1 MVDVTAD
8 NTQYAPMP
16 LDRCDAAMRSIAAK
30 LAAIGVLGVLI
41 IGIATIVDVVVMRSI
56 LNRPFAGFNELLQTL
71 FAVAIASVLAGG
83 LADRSAIRV
92 DILANLLSQRAK
104 LWLTLAG
111 EVLTFVFFVFL
122 AIACYERAALT
133 ILINGQTTVLQLPTG
148 MFMMAIAVFVA
159 ICIPT
164 QAVVTLVAFRDIVQR
179 HGWKWWPALAMM
191 VVGVAAL
198 TAGLWWTVDTW
209 GPALASRPVLLAAV
223 CFLLL
228 WVFVLLLIPV
238 GIAMAVIGTVGA
250 AMMMGWER
258 SSSVAAVETTD
269 LFMSGELAL
278 IPLFLMMGAFAT
290 TAGLSSDI
298 YRLAQAA
305 IGWMRGGIAMSTITA
320 CAGFGALTGSSIAT
334 VATVGNVAAPEM
346 RKRGYAPSL
355 SAGAIASG
363 ATLGQLIP
371 PSTVIVL
378 YAILVEESIGR
389 LYMAVLGPALLTI
402 VGYLLVI
409 AAMVRVKPSLAPGRE
424 PFVLQEFLR
433 AFAGA
438 WVVVLVF
445 ASVIGGIY
453 TGFFTAAEAASV
465 GAVATFLAMLLRGKI
480 NRHTIWS
487 IASSTTNA
495 VAMIYTVIIGALIL
509 TFFFELSGLPTV
521 VVDWVSALPIPPL
534 PTLLVLLLGL
544 IALGTV
550 MDSIAIMMMIA
561 SIIAPVV
568 VNLGYD
574 PLWWGV
580 MMIIVVELG
589 VITPPFGLNLFMLKS
604 VSPDLDAKTV
614 YRGIMPFVVA
624 DVVKIAI
631 LIALPAIALWL
642 PATMR

>member
-1 MVDVTAD
+1 MVDVIAD
-8 NTQYAPMP
+8 NTEYAPMP
-16 LDRCDAAMRSIAAK
+16 LDRCDAIMRSIAAK
-30 LAAIGVLGVLI
+30 LAAIGVLGMLI
-41 IGIATIVDVVVMRSI
+41 IGIATIVDVVIMRSI

-71 FAVAIASVLAGG
+71 FAVAIASVLASG

-92 DILANLLSQRAK
+92 DILANLLSQRTK

-122 AIACYERAALT
+122 AIACYDRAALT

-148 MFMMAIAVFVA
+148 MFIMAIAVFVA
-159 ICIPT
+159 LCIPV
-164 QAVVTLVAFRDIVQR
+164 QAVVTLMAFRDIVRRQ
-179 HGWKWWPALAMM
+179 GWQWWPTLAMLA
-191 VVGVAAL
+191 VGVATL
-198 TAGLWWTVDTW
+198 TAGLWWAVDTW
-209 GPALASRPVLLAAV
+209 GTALASQPVLLAGL

-250 AMMMGWER
+250 AMMMGWGR
-258 SSSVAAVETTD
+258 ASSVAAVETTD

-305 IGWMRGGIAMSTITA
+305 IGWMRGGIAMSTIAA

-346 RKRGYAPSL
+346 KKRGYAPSL

-409 AAMVRVKPSLAPGRE
+409 AIMVRVKPTLAPGRE

-433 AFAGA
+433 SLACA
-438 WVVVLVF
+438 WVVILVF

-453 TGFFTAAEAASV
+453 TGFFTATEAASV
-465 GAVATFLAMLLRGKI
+465 GAVATFFAALLRGKI
-480 NRHTIWS
+480 NGRTIWS

-521 VVDWVSALPIPPL
+521 VVDWVSSLAISPFT
-534 PTLLVLLLGL
+534 TLLVLLLGL

-631 LIALPAIALWL
+631 LIAVPAIALWL
-642 PATMR
+642 PATMK